1 VPQRAASAPAEV
13 AEAWAG
19 AAAALLVVGALTT
32 GLSAQQDAAASHR
45 VSAAPVTVAE
55 ASSAAP
61 QGRRLDLDLPVRPDA
76 VGARTLVLPTSEP
89 TRIAIPALGTSSSVM
104 ELGLERDGEMEVPPG
119 AHPAGWFDR
128 SPTPGALGPAVLA
141 AHVDWA
147 GEPGA
152 FAGVDELVPGDE
164 VVVDRADGT
173 TAVFTVDRVEEHP
186 KEEFPA
192 DDVYGDI
199 DHAGLRLITCGG
211 SFNSSSGDYRSNV
224 VVFARLTDWGG

>member
-1 VPQRAASAPAEV
+1 
-13 AEAWAG
+13 
-19 AAAALLVVGALTT
+19 
-32 GLSAQQDAAASHR
+32 
-45 VSAAPVTVAE
+45 
-55 ASSAAP
+55 
-61 QGRRLDLDLPVRPDA
+61 
-76 VGARTLVLPTSEP
+76 VLPTSEP

-152 FAGVDELVPGDE
+152 FAGIDELVPGDE

-211 SFNSSSGDYRSNV
+211 SFDSSSGDYRSNV